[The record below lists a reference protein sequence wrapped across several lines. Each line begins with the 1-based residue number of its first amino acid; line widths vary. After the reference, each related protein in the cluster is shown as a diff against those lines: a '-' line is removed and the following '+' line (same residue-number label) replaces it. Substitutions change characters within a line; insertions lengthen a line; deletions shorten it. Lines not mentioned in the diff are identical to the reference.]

1 MNFNDQMY
9 KLSLDDYSAASF
21 TSFDKDYFGTINM
34 IQDFIFSIQNDE
46 KISEDY
52 KSLINTFDKY
62 KQNKNITHSIA
73 YKEIP
78 FLIPVDTIATMTS
91 SFENHKW
98 EHINTWG
105 YPYNMKA
112 DKIYNTHIWLSYEKT
127 FIRCIKSS
135 FTNLAYEHLNG
146 VYASPGMIWGFP
158 HQIEEKNTETYS
170 RLFVIEKTFNN
181 KDELLKDIKAFRIK
195 QDPVFTEVLN
205 DIFGDG

>member
-34 IQDFIFSIQNDE
+34 IQDFILSIQNDE

-52 KSLINTFDKY
+52 KSLINTFDEY

-73 YKEIP
+73 YKEVP

-112 DKIYNTHIWLSYEKT
+112 DEIHSIHMWLSYNET
-127 FIRCIKSS
+127 FVRCIKAT
-135 FTNLAYEHLNG
+135 FHNLTYEHLNG
-146 VYASPGMIWGFP
+146 TYSPPGMLWGFP
-158 HQIEEKNTETYS
+158 HQIETKNNETYNQ
-170 RLFVIEKTFNN
+170 LFVIEKTFNN
-181 KDELLKDIKAFRIK
+181 KNDAIKDFHDFRTN
-195 QDPVFTEVLN
+195 QDIILTQIIN
-205 DIFGDG
+205 DIFGNG